1 MSDMTKPVHFRLFS
15 CCEATA
21 STAATATS
29 TTSTTQERLFGCLR
43 GRSLCSVYAWAN
55 NRPCFSAALFSGD
68 DTFLRARANAVQHFV
83 PLCAAVTEASLWQ
96 GMMSED
102 GAFAVST
109 LGPVIGR
116 VSRPPCSPAMTP
128 FFGRGQMQFSI
139 SFYFAL
145 RLQRPHSGNG

>member
-96 GMMSED
+96 WMMSVQWSD
-102 GAFAVST
+102 GT
-109 LGPVIGR
+109 LGHPSLR
-116 VSRPPCSPAMTP
+116 KPLPAFRICTP
-128 FFGRGQMQFSI
+128 ACAECNLLGFDEVFEVRAYVQG
-139 SFYFAL
+139 
-145 RLQRPHSGNG
+145 

>member
-1 MSDMTKPVHFRLFS
+1 MYPLDFNSASLTALIDLMSDMTKPVHFRLFS

-21 STAATATS
+21 STAATATF
-29 TTSTTQERLFGCLR
+29 TTSTHKNFCL
-43 GRSLCSVYAWAN
+43 VA
-55 NRPCFSAALFSGD
+55 
-68 DTFLRARANAVQHFV
+68 
-83 PLCAAVTEASLWQ
+83 
-96 GMMSED
+96 SED

-109 LGPVIGR
+109 PGPIIGR